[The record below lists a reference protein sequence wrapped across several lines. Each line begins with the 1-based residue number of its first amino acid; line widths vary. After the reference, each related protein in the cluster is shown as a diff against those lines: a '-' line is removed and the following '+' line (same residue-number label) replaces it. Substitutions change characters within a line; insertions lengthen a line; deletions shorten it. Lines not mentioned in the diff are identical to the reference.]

1 MYILENIFFVVYK
14 GLRPVILLSHDVIMY
29 VSVVLNVSN
38 RKYSRKNPFSNLFN
52 VI

>member
-38 RKYSRKNPFSNLFN
+38 TYSRKNPFQIHST
-52 VI
+52 